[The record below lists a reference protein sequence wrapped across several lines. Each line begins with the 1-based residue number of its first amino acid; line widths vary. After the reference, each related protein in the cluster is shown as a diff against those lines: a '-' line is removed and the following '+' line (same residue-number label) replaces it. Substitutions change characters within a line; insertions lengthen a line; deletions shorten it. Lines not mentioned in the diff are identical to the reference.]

1 MLHRTLEIIRR
12 FKFRYSITIVL
23 LLCYMYILNY
33 PTWSGVLSPVRVEM
47 LKDGLKTLE
56 NLLNI
61 ALGYYFASKQISD
74 VTHENKP

>member
-1 MLHRTLEIIRR
+1 MLHNILDSVRK
-12 FKFRYSITIVL
+12 FKFRYSITIII

-33 PTWSGVLSPVRVEM
+33 PTWYGTISPFRAEM

-61 ALGYYFASKQISD
+61 ALGYYFASKIND
-74 VTHENKP
+74 DKP